1 MTFSFLPS
9 VSALA
14 VCTMGISARTLVLI
28 QEEAGRRMVAPHHL
42 LHWAADLETV
52 VGGAGLW
59 EKDQKF
65 CLGCVI
71 RHTRFRVSIRCLRGG
86 LEWAHG
92 PWSLD
97 F

>member
-1 MTFSFLPS
+1 MPS

-52 VGGAGLW
+52 VGGVPPVESGGRAA
-59 EKDQKF
+59 F
-65 CLGCVI
+65 CLDTALTC
-71 RHTRFRVSIRCLRGG
+71 C
-86 LEWAHG
+86 
-92 PWSLD
+92 
-97 F
+97 